1 MVATSIV
8 VLKENNMGQMKAL
21 MMDIE
26 TMLNDGHSVNYTSA
40 YLDVPVDIVA
50 DVYEALS
57 GPDGGEPDYDASLE
71 ATGWREPDC

>member
-1 MVATSIV
+1 MVATSTV
-8 VLKENNMGQMKAL
+8 KENNMGQMKAL